1 MDVVSMLM
9 ILFYHCACYQ
19 EIFTGKLSSGLY
31 LLISLFVTF
40 GLTCFTFS
48 SGFKLA
54 INHHSDIK
62 NNDFF
67 CKYIAKRTLSL
78 AKIYFFYPL
87 ICLIIYGILFLFN
100 LSKLAQPYIS
110 SIGSI
115 NYDSF
120 FNWFFGSVPPVAGH
134 LWFIFVL
141 IIVNIIALLIYHYL
155 GIYGVICVML
165 FLIGYFFSYPHVLQ
179 AICISELPYYTLMYL
194 IIFLSGLAVGT
205 FYTTKPKLYKT
216 ILSITSCLFFCL
228 LILYIILD
236 VRHQPI
242 NNQFIITAFYRNV
255 FLRWGLTYPCFI
267 LSLLHIFH
275 NIKPLSFLTY
285 IKQDTLYIYLLQ
297 YPFVI
302 PIYTKILFDINIP
315 HTYFTIVSFL
325 LSLLSCI
332 IIHRLIILLK
342 KIISTKKS

>member
-1 MDVVSMLM
+1 MQPIIIILFLYNYWQHIFHLRKYNILLSKLTQWGQSMKKEKSSIYNIICIMDVVSMLM

-19 EIFTGKLSSGLY
+19 EIFTGKLSSELY

-62 NNDFF
+62 NNDFL

-120 FNWFFGSVPPVAGH
+120 FN
-134 LWFIFVL
+134 
-141 IIVNIIALLIYHYL
+141 
-155 GIYGVICVML
+155 
-165 FLIGYFFSYPHVLQ
+165 
-179 AICISELPYYTLMYL
+179 
-194 IIFLSGLAVGT
+194 
-205 FYTTKPKLYKT
+205 
-216 ILSITSCLFFCL
+216 
-228 LILYIILD
+228 
-236 VRHQPI
+236 
-242 NNQFIITAFYRNV
+242 
-255 FLRWGLTYPCFI
+255 
-267 LSLLHIFH
+267 
-275 NIKPLSFLTY
+275 
-285 IKQDTLYIYLLQ
+285 
-297 YPFVI
+297 
-302 PIYTKILFDINIP
+302 
-315 HTYFTIVSFL
+315 
-325 LSLLSCI
+325 
-332 IIHRLIILLK
+332 
-342 KIISTKKS
+342 